1 MKARE
6 NPFATHRVERLA
18 FRLPVGLD
26 WESLLR
32 KLESQGYCGAIVGRH
47 GAGKSTLLEQI
58 QPHLKE
64 LGFEPHLVRLR
75 SDATMRE
82 KEALPELIRK
92 IVKPGFVLL
101 DGAEQLSTRH
111 WLPVRS
117 AAGNAAGFVVTVH
130 RVSRLP
136 ALLECETNP
145 RLLAEL
151 VRDLGAQLL
160 SAERASEL
168 HARHFG
174 NMRECLRELYDE
186 WSAEARSGLESKKAA

>member
-1 MKARE
+1 MKARD

-18 FRLPVGLD
+18 FRLPLGLD
-26 WESLLR
+26 WESLLQ
-32 KLESQGYCGAIVGRH
+32 KLERQGYCGAIVGRN
-47 GAGKSTLLEQI
+47 GSGKSTLLEQF
-58 QPHLKE
+58 QPRLKE
-64 LGFEPHLVRLR
+64 LGFEPHLIRLR

-82 KEALPELIRK
+82 KEALQELIRK
-92 IVKPGFVLL
+92 IVKPAFVLL

-145 RLLAEL
+145 SLLAEL
-151 VRDLGAQLL
+151 VRELGAQLL
-160 SAERASEL
+160 SKERATEL
-168 HARHFG
+168 HVRHYG
-174 NMRECLRELYDE
+174 NMRDCLRELYDE
-186 WSAEARSGLESKKAA
+186 YSAEAGRGLEDKQAA